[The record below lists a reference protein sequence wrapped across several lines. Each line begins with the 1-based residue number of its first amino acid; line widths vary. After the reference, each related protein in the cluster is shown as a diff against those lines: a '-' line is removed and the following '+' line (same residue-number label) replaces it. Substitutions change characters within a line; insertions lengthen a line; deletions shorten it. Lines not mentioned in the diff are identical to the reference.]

1 MKEETVDILLA
12 TYNGFSFIASQLD
25 SILAQTHKQIH
36 LIIRDDVSDDST
48 RKILTTY
55 AQRFPD
61 MITLVHSE
69 VRLGINGNFS
79 CLMEHS
85 TGNYIMFA
93 DQDDLW
99 DHGKVSKTL
108 EKMKEL
114 ETLYSIDTPLLVHTD
129 LKVVDRDLNDLSPSF
144 WHYSGINPFYAQTL
158 NRLLM
163 QNVVTGCSMMINR
176 PLLKLAHPIPENAA
190 MHDWWIALVA
200 AAFGKIEALPQPTLL
215 YRQHARNTLGA
226 QKFISW
232 NSFKGVLEKLRV
244 PEKAK
249 QAHAQELLKRYSHD
263 LDAHQI
269 ALLTAYR
276 KLSAASIFEKMF
288 LIFKYRFYKIGF
300 LRNLVNL
307 LLKKQ

>member
-12 TYNGFSFIASQLD
+12 TCNGFSFIASQLD
-25 SILAQTHKQIH
+25 SILFQTHKQIH

-48 RKILTTY
+48 RKILETY

-61 MITLVHSE
+61 MITLIPADR
-69 VRLGINGNFS
+69 RLGINGNFS

-85 TGNYIMFA
+85 TAPYIMFA

-114 ETLYSIDTPLLVHTD
+114 ENCYSVDMPLLVHTD
-129 LKVVDRDLNDLSPSF
+129 LKVVDRDLNDLSSSF
-144 WHYSGINPFYAQTL
+144 WHYSGITPLHSQTL

-163 QNVVTGCSMMINR
+163 QNVVTGCAMMINR
-176 PLLKLAHPIPENAA
+176 PLLQLAHPIPENAA

-200 AAFGKIEALPQPTLL
+200 AAFGQIEALPLPTLL
-215 YRQHARNTLGA
+215 YRQHGKNTLGA

-232 NSFKGVLEKLRV
+232 NSFKRVCEKLRT
-244 PEKAK
+244 PEDAK
-249 QAHAQELLKRYSHD
+249 HAHAQELLSRYPHR
-263 LDAHQI
+263 LDTHQI
-269 ALLTAYR
+269 ALLQAYK
-276 KLSAASIFEKMF
+276 KLSSSSFFEKIS

-300 LRNLVNL
+300 LRNVVNL
-307 LLKKQ
+307 LLKRQ